1 MLHAT
6 TVAIQVTLSIIDLRQ
21 VKLVLAPFRSSI
33 VWHKIKL
40 KKEQINNN
48 WVLLDTYSIASVT
61 KNASLTKNIQKF
73 NVEEKLLMLKTGGH
87 YISIIWGN
95 YYFNQ

>member
-40 KKEQINNN
+40 KKRADQQQLGAIGYLFNSKCDEKRIF
-48 WVLLDTYSIASVT
+48 DKKYT
-61 KNASLTKNIQKF
+61 K
-73 NVEEKLLMLKTGGH
+73 V
-87 YISIIWGN
+87 
-95 YYFNQ
+95 